1 MKANK
6 PITTVKPTIFNIKTK
21 SIPLPNSTSNPP
33 ASGVITSSMA
43 SLVKRGICTL
53 TIVPTS
59 RQATLTRKSDQLFEI
74 YRQIRAK
81 VPIHANTHFTR
92 YWFYHRVSLM
102 FHSVSFFMHA
112 SALHLGYSARG
123 EIRPRKELRKIK
135 RNL

>member
-1 MKANK
+1 MLAYRLMKENK
-6 PITTVKPTIFNIKTK
+6 PTTTVKPTIFNIKTK
-21 SIPLPNSTSNPP
+21 SIPLPNSTSNPR

-59 RQATLTRKSDQLFEI
+59 MQATLTRKSGQLFEI

-92 YWFYHRVSLM
+92 YAC
-102 FHSVSFFMHA
+102 MHA
-112 SALHLGYSARG
+112 EEKVMAHTYCAKGSGMKSQKSWLDQY
-123 EIRPRKELRKIK
+123 
-135 RNL
+135 